1 MAGGG
6 TAAAAAA
13 CRVAA
18 STLLQGAF
26 HSQLIY
32 TLFIETT
39 SPDPKTQLHMLLCTG
54 ELAVAI
60 FPEVKETIVLVAT
73 TPLKLGLTLTFSTC
87 PHARGMQ
94 CLSRK
99 EVPFFGKVPTENKEF
114 CQDRSYSTASSHK
127 QLLLQQQET
136 LVLNIIC

>member
-60 FPEVKETIVLVAT
+60 FPEVKETINCFGGYNSPKTWLN
-73 TPLKLGLTLTFSTC
+73 PHILYLPTC
-87 PHARGMQ
+87 PGHAMP
-94 CLSRK
+94 
-99 EVPFFGKVPTENKEF
+99 E
-114 CQDRSYSTASSHK
+114 
-127 QLLLQQQET
+127 
-136 LVLNIIC
+136 